1 MTPLHPLAAVAAGT
15 VLGLAALTAPNTTPT
30 RGLEAPACSVA
41 CIGGTGEASVIGAQS
56 DTDVHIV
63 TAPGRYGLAQPPE
76 GDAYAV
82 IAGQLVRIH
91 REDGRVLSVLRP
103 VPRVL
108 D

>member
-1 MTPLHPLAAVAAGT
+1 MTPLHPLSAAAVGT

-41 CIGGTGEASVIGAQS
+41 CTGGVNDPSVIGAS
-56 DTDVHIV
+56 AATEIHLV

-76 GDAYAV
+76 GDAYAI
-82 IAGQLVRIH
+82 IAGQLVRID
-91 REDGRVLSVLRP
+91 RDDGRVLSVLRP
-103 VPRVL
+103 APEVL